1 MKWSFVIRQKL
12 KATLLLGGIMV
23 VIVLGTL
30 VSRRN
35 ISGIDRSF
43 SSIYQ
48 DRLIPA
54 TTIIYLTENLYGK
67 RLLLEKHLLTPPNE
81 MSSEKVSVL
90 LLKHDKSIDSLIHLF
105 EKTYLVDQEAKSLSV
120 FKNRVDEYALL
131 ERMMLN
137 LYNAGHPEA
146 GKEIFE
152 GAGARTFQSTIGN
165 LNDLTKIQSLVG
177 KQLIKESQGN
187 FASYTMI
194 SFMQLGLAIIIGL
207 IILVFIKNSGIINKP
222 KAIKDEGQ
230 HFHLN

>member
-1 MKWSFVIRQKL
+1 MKWSFVIQQKL

-23 VIVLGTL
+23 VIVSGTI

-35 ISGIDRSF
+35 INGIDKSF

-67 RLLLEKHLLTPPNE
+67 RLLLEKFLLTPPSE
-81 MSSEKVSVL
+81 MRSEKIAEL
-90 LLKHDKSIDSLIHLF
+90 LSQHDKSIDSLIHLF
-105 EKTYLVDQEAKSLSV
+105 EKTYLVDQEANSLSV

-131 ERMMLN
+131 EKMILN
-137 LYNAGHPEA
+137 LYNSGHLEA

-152 GAGARTFQSTIGN
+152 GAGARTFQSTISN
-165 LNDLTKIQSLVG
+165 LNDLTKIQSIVG
-177 KQLIKESQGN
+177 KELIKESQGD
-187 FASYTMI
+187 FASYAMI
-194 SFMQLGLAIIIGL
+194 SFLQVGLAIVIGL
-207 IILVFIKNSGIINKP
+207 IILVFIQNSRTVNTP
-222 KAIKDEGQ
+222 KAMKDKGQ